1 MINFEL
7 NFLEN
12 KETVEL
18 NVKHSNIPTSEQ
30 SSFCVESKVVSGYT

>member
-18 NVKHSNIPTSEQ
+18 NVKRQLIYTE
-30 SSFCVESKVVSGYT
+30 VV